1 MTISFNCECCKKKIK
16 APDKAGGKW
25 GACPSCHHRCYIP
38 MPKSDDEPELQLA
51 PVDES
56 ELSHMD
62 DLMKETHSLT
72 QRILHENTMVEE
84 GPEDNAAAKPIQK
97 KEIIKQCII
106 YLREMADG
114 DLMVAEKT
122 LDALKKNKKN
132 ALRILSSMARAERP
146 EPELS
151 DIPDRILQGLVRDAS
166 AKLSN

>member
-16 APDKAGGKW
+16 APDNAGGKW
-25 GACPSCHHRCYIP
+25 GACPYCQHRCYIP
-38 MPKSDDEPELQLA
+38 LPKSDDEPELKLA
-51 PVDES
+51 PVDEN

-62 DLMKETHSLT
+62 ELMKETHTLT
-72 QRILHENTMVEE
+72 QKILHENTMTEE
-84 GPEDNAAAKPIQK
+84 APHEKTAAKSVQD
-97 KEIIKQCII
+97 KEVIKQCVI

-122 LDALKKNKKN
+122 LEELKKNKKT
-132 ALRILSSMARAERP
+132 ALRILSSMARAEHP

-166 AKLSN
+166 TKLS

>member
-1 MTISFNCECCKKKIK
+1 MTISFNCECCKKRVK

-25 GACPSCHHRCYIP
+25 GACPYCQHRCYIP
-38 MPKSDDEPELQLA
+38 MPKSDDEPELKLA

-72 QRILHENTMVEE
+72 QKILRENTKVEE
-84 GPEDNAAAKPIQK
+84 KPEDKAAAKTAQE

-106 YLREMADG
+106 YLRQMADG
-114 DLMVAEKT
+114 DLMTAEKT
-122 LDALKKNKKN
+122 LQTLKKNKKS
-132 ALRILSSMARAERP
+132 ALRTLSSMARSERP

-151 DIPDRILQGLVRDAS
+151 DLPDRILQGLIRDTS
-166 AKLSN
+166 TKLS